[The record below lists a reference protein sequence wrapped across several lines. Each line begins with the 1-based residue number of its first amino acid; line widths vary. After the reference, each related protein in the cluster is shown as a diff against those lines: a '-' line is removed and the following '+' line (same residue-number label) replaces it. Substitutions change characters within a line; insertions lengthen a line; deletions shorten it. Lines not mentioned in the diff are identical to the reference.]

1 MTPYIYTF
9 IRRDLSPEQK
19 IVQLGHA
26 CWEAGQIFEAPEK
39 TASLIL
45 LAAEDE
51 ADLQNIARKLD
62 GRGIGYE
69 MFYEP
74 DYDTGY
80 TAICTRVIT
89 DERERAF
96 FRKWDLYREEAKAL

>member
-1 MTPYIYTF
+1 MIPYIYTF
-9 IRRDLSPEQK
+9 IRRDLSHEQK

-26 CWEAGQIFEAPEK
+26 TWEAGQVFDRPSK
-39 TASLIL
+39 TASLVL
-45 LAAEDE
+45 LSAENE
-51 ADLQNIARKLD
+51 HDLKSIARKLD
-62 GRGIGYE
+62 GKGIDYH

-80 TAICTRVIT
+80 TAICTRVVT

-96 FRKWDLYREEAKAL
+96 FRKWELYSHAS